1 MSYDMSRFS
10 LEGKV
15 ALVTGA
21 SYGIGFAIASAFAA
35 AGAKIAFNDIN
46 EAAVERGLKN
56 YAEAGIDA
64 KGYVADVTDEE
75 AVAGLVENIERDL
88 GTIDILVNN
97 AGIIKRIPM
106 LEMSAADFR
115 KVVDVDLNAPFIVS
129 KAVIPGMIAKGH
141 GKIINICSMMSE
153 LGRETVAAY
162 AAAKGGLKMLTRN
175 ICSEYGEANIQCNAI
190 GPGYIATPQTAPLRE
205 RQPDGSRH
213 PFDAFIVA
221 KTPAARW
228 GTPEDLQ
235 GPAIFLASDASDFV
249 NGHVLYVDGGI
260 LAYIGKQP
268 Q

>member
-1 MSYDMSRFS
+1 MEKNFLQNFS

-21 SYGIGFAIASAFAA
+21 SYGIGFGIATAFAQC
-35 AGAKIAFNDIN
+35 GATIVFNDIKQELVDKGLAAYKEKGI
-46 EAAVERGLKN
+46 EAH
-56 YAEAGIDA
+56 
-64 KGYVADVTDEE
+64 GYVCDVTDEA
-75 AVAGLVENIERDL
+75 AVNALVARIEKEV
-88 GTIDILVNN
+88 GVVNN

-106 LEMSAADFR
+106 TEMSAAEFR
-115 KVVDVDLNAPFIVS
+115 QVIDVDLNAPFIVS
-129 KAVIPGMIAKGH
+129 KAVIPGMIKKGH

-153 LGRETVAAY
+153 LGRETVSAY

-175 ICSEYGEANIQCNAI
+175 ICSEYGEYNIQCNGI

-213 PFDAFIVA
+213 PFDSFIVA

-235 GPAIFLASDASDFV
+235 GPAVFLA
-249 NGHVLYVDGGI
+249 
-260 LAYIGKQP
+260 
-268 Q
+268 

>member
-1 MSYDMSRFS
+1 MSRFS